1 MHTAKSVKIVELSGP
16 KSENAVVTLIDGTQF
31 VITDLYESPTD
42 PRSPLKLIATCRS
55 YNVPTKSV
63 GLESALLTLSSSG
76 AKKKKVYMNERVQKA
91 AELEREKKERMD
103 QDEVDRLREVEEQRL
118 NALK

>member
-1 MHTAKSVKIVELSGP
+1 
-16 KSENAVVTLIDGTQF
+16 
-31 VITDLYESPTD
+31 
-42 PRSPLKLIATCRS
+42 
-55 YNVPTKSV
+55 
-63 GLESALLTLSSSG
+63 LTLSSSG

-103 QDEVDRLREVEEQRL
+103 QDEVDRLKEVEEQRL